1 MFTAVA
7 KAAEETEAAQAL
19 TAEAESRLEAK
30 EKELWCLQRQLERR
44 GREANIAAKA
54 ASERI
59 ATLTDEKASILAE
72 ASGAKAAIRRC
83 NKVKEEAVRKLRD
96 ELDETKKALL
106 HATSRRVGRPWAEDN
121 AVNASSRTQKTE
133 NSTAEEL
140 ETKKKLE
147 ERLEKERSR
156 REQAEASVASLQSAL
171 TTARKQSHAETE
183 KAVNELIEARD
194 AVARAE
200 AERTSIQ
207 AQLRGRVEVAAEY
220 ATRARADAGTKAR
233 LKTQYERAN
242 RELTR
247 EKEALGRIAKRLG
260 EMQGAQGEASSIRQ
274 LAEAEAESLKAKY
287 TELALKVSG
296 AQKATADATL
306 LASTATAEMELA
318 VRAKDAALEDAAR
331 LRSRVDT
338 YEQTVSELR
347 EEIRGFS
354 TADVA
359 AELKTAMAK
368 QSEAHESALCELRNK
383 AAAAEA
389 QARKATAALVK
400 TEAWARAAEK
410 ALATE
415 KANSPPRASVVRAST
430 QSVGMSAE
438 RSAVVGSNPA
448 SPASIVPL
456 RTRDPNVV
464 NGDGD
469 AGAGPSPRIKNK
481 KPKAASAEN
490 NDVDVTPASSVENI
504 PALLES
510 HAPSPARPSTISL
523 TPNSRN
529 PDTGSPHEIK
539 QRIADRLGDV
549 AAELEELSPSKASLE
564 TALGSMDMKPTLD
577 ALRLG
582 KRIPRGCTAL
592 AAILAIAVTDPG
604 AVDLTLTKESVVE
617 TLKCGE
623 TFGDESL
630 CSYEVNAVYTQWLA
644 IRAYLNHHAV
654 TVGDHAVGELA
665 RRTRVEP
672 MESRMR
678 AAGSQNSLGSDSDLS
693 FAVSTLKALID
704 GGLGEDDARSSGCVV
719 CELLHAWSVTAVRS
733 WQLCAAQERLDTELL
748 EAEFGRIPAETSGRD
763 GVGEKEE
770 QDGVERAFAKVVAVK
785 KVRTMKVKKA
795 AAKPPR
801 QPSRVRDFVF

>member
-1 MFTAVA
+1 
-7 KAAEETEAAQAL
+7 
-19 TAEAESRLEAK
+19 
-30 EKELWCLQRQLERR
+30 
-44 GREANIAAKA
+44 
-54 ASERI
+54 
-59 ATLTDEKASILAE
+59 
-72 ASGAKAAIRRC
+72 
-83 NKVKEEAVRKLRD
+83 
-96 ELDETKKALL
+96 
-106 HATSRRVGRPWAEDN
+106 
-121 AVNASSRTQKTE
+121 
-133 NSTAEEL
+133 
-140 ETKKKLE
+140 
-147 ERLEKERSR
+147 
-156 REQAEASVASLQSAL
+156 
-171 TTARKQSHAETE
+171 
-183 KAVNELIEARD
+183 
-194 AVARAE
+194 
-200 AERTSIQ
+200 
-207 AQLRGRVEVAAEY
+207 
-220 ATRARADAGTKAR
+220 
-233 LKTQYERAN
+233 
-242 RELTR
+242 
-247 EKEALGRIAKRLG
+247 
-260 EMQGAQGEASSIRQ
+260 MQGAQGEASSIRL
-274 LAEAEAESLKAKY
+274 LAEAEAESVKAKY
-287 TELALKVSG
+287 AELALKVSG

-306 LASTATAEMELA
+306 LASTATAELELA
-318 VRAKDAALEDAAR
+318 VRAKNAAVEESAR

-359 AELKTAMAK
+359 QELKTAMAK

-415 KANSPPRASVVRAST
+415 KANSPIRASVVRAST

-456 RTRDPNVV
+456 RTRDTNAV
-464 NGDGD
+464 NGDRD
-469 AGAGPSPRIKNK
+469 AGIGPSPKNK

-490 NDVDVTPASSVENI
+490 ITPASSVENI

-510 HAPSPARPSTISL
+510 HAPSPARPSTTSL
-523 TPNSRN
+523 TPNSVN
-529 PDTGSPHEIK
+529 PDTGCPHEVK

-564 TALGSMDMKPTLD
+564 TALGSLDMKPTLD

-592 AAILAIAVTDPG
+592 AAILAIAVTDPD

-630 CSYEVNAVYTQWLA
+630 CSYEVNAVYTQWQS

-654 TVGDHAVGELA
+654 TVGDHAVGALA

-672 MESRMR
+672 MEARMR
-678 AAGSQNSLGSDSDLS
+678 AAGSQNSLGSNRDLS

-719 CELLHAWSVTAVRS
+719 CEMLHAWSVTAVRS

-748 EAEFGRIPAETSGRD
+748 EAEFGRRIPAGTSGTEE
-763 GVGEKEE
+763 VGENEE
-770 QDGVERAFAKVVAVK
+770 KDEVEWAFAKVVAVK
-785 KVRTMKVKKA
+785 KVRTMQVKKA

>member
-1 MFTAVA
+1 M
-7 KAAEETEAAQAL
+7 
-19 TAEAESRLEAK
+19 
-30 EKELWCLQRQLERR
+30 
-44 GREANIAAKA
+44 
-54 ASERI
+54 
-59 ATLTDEKASILAE
+59 
-72 ASGAKAAIRRC
+72 
-83 NKVKEEAVRKLRD
+83 
-96 ELDETKKALL
+96 
-106 HATSRRVGRPWAEDN
+106 TSCFFL
-121 AVNASSRTQKTE
+121 
-133 NSTAEEL
+133 NS
-140 ETKKKLE
+140 
-147 ERLEKERSR
+147 
-156 REQAEASVASLQSAL
+156 
-171 TTARKQSHAETE
+171 
-183 KAVNELIEARD
+183 
-194 AVARAE
+194 
-200 AERTSIQ
+200 
-207 AQLRGRVEVAAEY
+207 
-220 ATRARADAGTKAR
+220 ARADAGTKAR
-233 LKTQYERAN
+233 LKAQCERAN

-247 EKEALGRIAKRLG
+247 EKDALSRIAKRLG
-260 EMQGAQGEASSIRQ
+260 EMQGASGEASSIRQ
-274 LAEAEAESLKAKY
+274 LAAAEAESVKAKY
-287 TELALKVSG
+287 SELALKVSG

-306 LASTATAEMELA
+306 LASTATAEVEIA
-318 VRAKDAALEDAAR
+318 VRAKDAAVEESAR

-347 EEIRGFS
+347 EEIRGFA

-359 AELKTAMAK
+359 QELKTAMAR

-415 KANSPPRASVVRAST
+415 KASNSPVRAST

-448 SPASIVPL
+448 SPASTVPL
-456 RTRDPNVV
+456 RTRDTNVV
-464 NGDGD
+464 NGDED
-469 AGAGPSPRIKNK
+469 AGAGPSPKKPKAK
-481 KPKAASAEN
+481 KPKAASVE
-490 NDVDVTPASSVENI
+490 VTPASSVENI

-510 HAPSPARPSTISL
+510 HAPSPARPLTTSL
-523 TPNSRN
+523 TPNSVN
-529 PDTGSPHEIK
+529 PDTGCPHEVK

-549 AAELEELSPSKASLE
+549 AYELEELSPSKASLE
-564 TALGSMDMKPTLD
+564 TALGSLDMKPTLD

-592 AAILAIAVTDPG
+592 AAILAIAVTDPD

-630 CSYEVNAVYTQWLA
+630 CSYEVNAVYTQWQS
-644 IRAYLNHHAV
+644 IRAYLNHRAV
-654 TVGDHAVGELA
+654 TVGDHAVGALA

-672 MESRMR
+672 MEARMR
-678 AAGSQNSLGSDSDLS
+678 AAGSQNSLGSASDLS

-748 EAEFGRIPAETSGRD
+748 EAEFGRRIPAETSGTEED
-763 GVGEKEE
+763 GEKEE
-770 QDGVERAFAKVVAVK
+770 QDEVERAFAKVVAVK
-785 KVRTMKVKKA
+785 KVRTMKVNKA

>member
-1 MFTAVA
+1 
-7 KAAEETEAAQAL
+7 
-19 TAEAESRLEAK
+19 
-30 EKELWCLQRQLERR
+30 
-44 GREANIAAKA
+44 
-54 ASERI
+54 
-59 ATLTDEKASILAE
+59 
-72 ASGAKAAIRRC
+72 
-83 NKVKEEAVRKLRD
+83 
-96 ELDETKKALL
+96 
-106 HATSRRVGRPWAEDN
+106 
-121 AVNASSRTQKTE
+121 
-133 NSTAEEL
+133 
-140 ETKKKLE
+140 
-147 ERLEKERSR
+147 
-156 REQAEASVASLQSAL
+156 
-171 TTARKQSHAETE
+171 
-183 KAVNELIEARD
+183 
-194 AVARAE
+194 
-200 AERTSIQ
+200 
-207 AQLRGRVEVAAEY
+207 
-220 ATRARADAGTKAR
+220 
-233 LKTQYERAN
+233 
-242 RELTR
+242 
-247 EKEALGRIAKRLG
+247 
-260 EMQGAQGEASSIRQ
+260 MQGASGEASSIRL
-274 LAEAEAESLKAKY
+274 LAEAEAESVKAKY
-287 TELALKVSG
+287 TELALKVSD
-296 AQKATADATL
+296 AQKATADATR
-306 LASTATAEMELA
+306 LASTATAELELA
-318 VRAKDAALEDAAR
+318 VRAKDAAVEESAR

-347 EEIRGFS
+347 EEIRGFA

-368 QSEAHESALCELRNK
+368 QSEAHESALCELRSK
-383 AAAAEA
+383 ATAAEA

-415 KANSPPRASVVRAST
+415 KASNSPVRAST
-430 QSVGMSAE
+430 QSAGMSSE

-456 RTRDPNVV
+456 RTRDTNVV
-464 NGDGD
+464 NGDED
-469 AGAGPSPRIKNK
+469 AGAEGLSPK
-481 KPKAASAEN
+481 KPKKAASAEN
-490 NDVDVTPASSVENI
+490 ITPASSVENI

-510 HAPSPARPSTISL
+510 HAPSPARPSTTSL
-523 TPNSRN
+523 TPNSVN
-529 PDTGSPHEIK
+529 PDTGCPHEVK

-564 TALGSMDMKPTLD
+564 TALGSLDMKPTLD

-592 AAILAIAVTDPG
+592 AAILAIAVTDPD

-630 CSYEVNAVYTQWLA
+630 CSYEVNAVYTQWQS

-654 TVGDHAVGELA
+654 TVGDHAVGALA

-672 MESRMR
+672 MEARMR
-678 AAGSQNSLGSDSDLS
+678 AAGSQNSLGSNRDLS

-748 EAEFGRIPAETSGRD
+748 EAEFGRRIPAGTSGTEE
-763 GVGEKEE
+763 VGEKEE
-770 QDGVERAFAKVVAVK
+770 QDEVERAFAKVVAVK

>member
-1 MFTAVA
+1 M
-7 KAAEETEAAQAL
+7 
-19 TAEAESRLEAK
+19 
-30 EKELWCLQRQLERR
+30 
-44 GREANIAAKA
+44 
-54 ASERI
+54 
-59 ATLTDEKASILAE
+59 
-72 ASGAKAAIRRC
+72 
-83 NKVKEEAVRKLRD
+83 
-96 ELDETKKALL
+96 
-106 HATSRRVGRPWAEDN
+106 
-121 AVNASSRTQKTE
+121 
-133 NSTAEEL
+133 
-140 ETKKKLE
+140 
-147 ERLEKERSR
+147 
-156 REQAEASVASLQSAL
+156 
-171 TTARKQSHAETE
+171 
-183 KAVNELIEARD
+183 
-194 AVARAE
+194 
-200 AERTSIQ
+200 
-207 AQLRGRVEVAAEY
+207 
-220 ATRARADAGTKAR
+220 
-233 LKTQYERAN
+233 
-242 RELTR
+242 
-247 EKEALGRIAKRLG
+247 G

-274 LAEAEAESLKAKY
+274 LAEAEAESVKAKY

-296 AQKATADATL
+296 AQKAAADATL
-306 LASTATAEMELA
+306 LASTATAELELA
-318 VRAKDAALEDAAR
+318 VRAKEAAVEESAR

-347 EEIRGFS
+347 EEIRGFA

-368 QSEAHESALCELRNK
+368 QSEAHESALCELRSK

-400 TEAWARAAEK
+400 TEAWAIAAEK

-415 KANSPPRASVVRAST
+415 KASNSPVRAST

-438 RSAVVGSNPA
+438 RSAVVSSNPA

-456 RTRDPNVV
+456 RTRDLNVV
-464 NGDGD
+464 NGDED
-469 AGAGPSPRIKNK
+469 AGAEGPSPE
-481 KPKAASAEN
+481 KPKKAASAEN
-490 NDVDVTPASSVENI
+490 ITPASSIENI

-510 HAPSPARPSTISL
+510 HAPSPARPSTTSL
-523 TPNSRN
+523 TPNSIN
-529 PDTGSPHEIK
+529 PDTGCPHEVK

-592 AAILAIAVTDPG
+592 AAILAIAVTDPD

-654 TVGDHAVGELA
+654 TVGDHAVGALA

-678 AAGSQNSLGSDSDLS
+678 AAGSQNSFGSDCDLS

-748 EAEFGRIPAETSGRD
+748 EAEFGRIPAGTSGREE
-763 GVGEKEE
+763 VGEKEE
-770 QDGVERAFAKVVAVK
+770 KDEVERAFAKVVAVK

>member
-1 MFTAVA
+1 M
-7 KAAEETEAAQAL
+7 
-19 TAEAESRLEAK
+19 
-30 EKELWCLQRQLERR
+30 
-44 GREANIAAKA
+44 
-54 ASERI
+54 
-59 ATLTDEKASILAE
+59 
-72 ASGAKAAIRRC
+72 
-83 NKVKEEAVRKLRD
+83 
-96 ELDETKKALL
+96 
-106 HATSRRVGRPWAEDN
+106 TSCFL
-121 AVNASSRTQKTE
+121 
-133 NSTAEEL
+133 NS
-140 ETKKKLE
+140 
-147 ERLEKERSR
+147 
-156 REQAEASVASLQSAL
+156 
-171 TTARKQSHAETE
+171 
-183 KAVNELIEARD
+183 
-194 AVARAE
+194 
-200 AERTSIQ
+200 
-207 AQLRGRVEVAAEY
+207 
-220 ATRARADAGTKAR
+220 ARADAGTKAR
-233 LKTQYERAN
+233 LKAQCERAN

-274 LAEAEAESLKAKY
+274 LAEAEAESIKAKY
-287 TELALKVSG
+287 AELALKVSG

-306 LASTATAEMELA
+306 LASTATAELELA
-318 VRAKDAALEDAAR
+318 VRAKDAAVEESAR

-347 EEIRGFS
+347 EEIRGFATS
-354 TADVA
+354 DVA

-368 QSEAHESALCELRNK
+368 QSEAHESALCELRSK
-383 AAAAEA
+383 ATAAEA

-400 TEAWARAAEK
+400 TEAWAIAAEK

-415 KANSPPRASVVRAST
+415 KANSPARASAVRAST

-456 RTRDPNVV
+456 RTRDTNVV
-464 NGDGD
+464 NGDED
-469 AGAGPSPRIKNK
+469 AGAGPSPK
-481 KPKAASAEN
+481 KPKAASVE
-490 NDVDVTPASSVENI
+490 VTPASSVENI

-510 HAPSPARPSTISL
+510 HAPSPARPSTTSL
-523 TPNSRN
+523 TPNSVN
-529 PDTGSPHEIK
+529 PDTGCPHEVK

-549 AAELEELSPSKASLE
+549 AYELEELSPSKASLE
-564 TALGSMDMKPTLD
+564 TALGSLDMKPTLD

-592 AAILAIAVTDPG
+592 AAILAIAVTDPD

-654 TVGDHAVGELA
+654 TVGDHAVGALA

-672 MESRMR
+672 MEARMR
-678 AAGSQNSLGSDSDLS
+678 AAGSQNSLGSDRDLS

-748 EAEFGRIPAETSGRD
+748 EAEFGRRIPAGTSGEEE
-763 GVGEKEE
+763 VGDKEE
-770 QDGVERAFAKVVAVK
+770 KDEVERAFAKVVAVK

>member
-1 MFTAVA
+1 
-7 KAAEETEAAQAL
+7 
-19 TAEAESRLEAK
+19 
-30 EKELWCLQRQLERR
+30 
-44 GREANIAAKA
+44 
-54 ASERI
+54 
-59 ATLTDEKASILAE
+59 
-72 ASGAKAAIRRC
+72 
-83 NKVKEEAVRKLRD
+83 
-96 ELDETKKALL
+96 
-106 HATSRRVGRPWAEDN
+106 
-121 AVNASSRTQKTE
+121 
-133 NSTAEEL
+133 
-140 ETKKKLE
+140 
-147 ERLEKERSR
+147 
-156 REQAEASVASLQSAL
+156 
-171 TTARKQSHAETE
+171 
-183 KAVNELIEARD
+183 
-194 AVARAE
+194 
-200 AERTSIQ
+200 
-207 AQLRGRVEVAAEY
+207 
-220 ATRARADAGTKAR
+220 
-233 LKTQYERAN
+233 
-242 RELTR
+242 
-247 EKEALGRIAKRLG
+247 
-260 EMQGAQGEASSIRQ
+260 MQGASGEASSIRQ

-296 AQKATADATL
+296 AHKATADATL
-306 LASTATAEMELA
+306 LASTATAELELA
-318 VRAKDAALEDAAR
+318 VRAKEAAVEESAR

-354 TADVA
+354 TSDVA
-359 AELKTAMAK
+359 QELKTAMAK
-368 QSEAHESALCELRNK
+368 QSEAHESALCELRSK

-400 TEAWARAAEK
+400 TEAWAIAAEK

-415 KANSPPRASVVRAST
+415 KASNSPVRAST
-430 QSVGMSAE
+430 QSAGMSSE

-456 RTRDPNVV
+456 RTRDTNVV
-464 NGDGD
+464 NGDED
-469 AGAGPSPRIKNK
+469 AGAEGLSPK
-481 KPKAASAEN
+481 KPKKAASAEN
-490 NDVDVTPASSVENI
+490 ITPASSVENI

-510 HAPSPARPSTISL
+510 HAPSPARPLNSSL
-523 TPNSRN
+523 TPNSVN
-529 PDTGSPHEIK
+529 PDTGCPHEVK

-564 TALGSMDMKPTLD
+564 TALGSLDMKPTLD

-592 AAILAIAVTDPG
+592 AAILAIAVTDPD
-604 AVDLTLTKESVVE
+604 AVDLTLTKDSVVE

-630 CSYEVNAVYTQWLA
+630 CSYEVNAVYTQWQS

-654 TVGDHAVGELA
+654 TVGDHAVGALA

-672 MESRMR
+672 MEARMR
-678 AAGSQNSLGSDSDLS
+678 AAGSQNSLGSDRDLS

-719 CELLHAWSVTAVRS
+719 CELLLSWSVTAVRS

-748 EAEFGRIPAETSGRD
+748 EAEFGGRIPAGTSGTEE
-763 GVGEKEE
+763 VGDKEE
-770 QDGVERAFAKVVAVK
+770 KDEVERAFAKVVAVK
-785 KVRTMKVKKA
+785 KVRTMKVKKV

>member
-1 MFTAVA
+1 M
-7 KAAEETEAAQAL
+7 
-19 TAEAESRLEAK
+19 
-30 EKELWCLQRQLERR
+30 
-44 GREANIAAKA
+44 
-54 ASERI
+54 
-59 ATLTDEKASILAE
+59 
-72 ASGAKAAIRRC
+72 
-83 NKVKEEAVRKLRD
+83 
-96 ELDETKKALL
+96 
-106 HATSRRVGRPWAEDN
+106 
-121 AVNASSRTQKTE
+121 
-133 NSTAEEL
+133 
-140 ETKKKLE
+140 
-147 ERLEKERSR
+147 
-156 REQAEASVASLQSAL
+156 
-171 TTARKQSHAETE
+171 
-183 KAVNELIEARD
+183 
-194 AVARAE
+194 
-200 AERTSIQ
+200 
-207 AQLRGRVEVAAEY
+207 
-220 ATRARADAGTKAR
+220 
-233 LKTQYERAN
+233 
-242 RELTR
+242 
-247 EKEALGRIAKRLG
+247 G

-274 LAEAEAESLKAKY
+274 LAEAEAESIKAKY
-287 TELALKVSG
+287 AELALKVSD
-296 AQKATADATL
+296 AQKATADATR
-306 LASTATAEMELA
+306 LASTATAELELA
-318 VRAKDAALEDAAR
+318 VRAKDAAVEESAR

-347 EEIRGFS
+347 EEIRGFT

-359 AELKTAMAK
+359 QELKTAMAK
-368 QSEAHESALCELRNK
+368 QSEAHESALCELRSK

-415 KANSPPRASVVRAST
+415 KANSPIRASVVRAST

-456 RTRDPNVV
+456 RTRDTNVV

-469 AGAGPSPRIKNK
+469 AGAGPSPKKPKAK
-481 KPKAASAEN
+481 KPKAASVE
-490 NDVDVTPASSVENI
+490 VITPASSVENI

-510 HAPSPARPSTISL
+510 HAPSPARPSTTSL
-523 TPNSRN
+523 TPNSVN
-529 PDTGSPHEIK
+529 PDTGCPHEVK

-564 TALGSMDMKPTLD
+564 TALGSLDMKPTLD

-592 AAILAIAVTDPG
+592 AAILAIAVTDPD

-654 TVGDHAVGELA
+654 TVGDHAVGALA

-672 MESRMR
+672 MEARMR
-678 AAGSQNSLGSDSDLS
+678 AAGSQNSLGSASDLS

-748 EAEFGRIPAETSGRD
+748 EAEFGRRIPAGTSGTEE
-763 GVGEKEE
+763 VGEKEE
-770 QDGVERAFAKVVAVK
+770 QDEVERAFAKVVAVK
-785 KVRTMKVKKA
+785 KVRTMKVKKV

>member
-1 MFTAVA
+1 
-7 KAAEETEAAQAL
+7 
-19 TAEAESRLEAK
+19 
-30 EKELWCLQRQLERR
+30 
-44 GREANIAAKA
+44 
-54 ASERI
+54 
-59 ATLTDEKASILAE
+59 
-72 ASGAKAAIRRC
+72 
-83 NKVKEEAVRKLRD
+83 
-96 ELDETKKALL
+96 
-106 HATSRRVGRPWAEDN
+106 
-121 AVNASSRTQKTE
+121 
-133 NSTAEEL
+133 
-140 ETKKKLE
+140 
-147 ERLEKERSR
+147 
-156 REQAEASVASLQSAL
+156 
-171 TTARKQSHAETE
+171 
-183 KAVNELIEARD
+183 
-194 AVARAE
+194 
-200 AERTSIQ
+200 
-207 AQLRGRVEVAAEY
+207 
-220 ATRARADAGTKAR
+220 
-233 LKTQYERAN
+233 
-242 RELTR
+242 
-247 EKEALGRIAKRLG
+247 
-260 EMQGAQGEASSIRQ
+260 MQGAQGEASSIRL
-274 LAEAEAESLKAKY
+274 LAEAEAESVKAKY
-287 TELALKVSG
+287 AELALKVSG

-306 LASTATAEMELA
+306 LASTATAELELA
-318 VRAKDAALEDAAR
+318 VRAKNAAVEESAR

-347 EEIRGFS
+347 EEIRGFA

-359 AELKTAMAK
+359 QELKTAMAK

-415 KANSPPRASVVRAST
+415 KANSPIRASVVRAST
-430 QSVGMSAE
+430 QSVGMSGE

-456 RTRDPNVV
+456 RTRDTNAV
-464 NGDGD
+464 NGDRD
-469 AGAGPSPRIKNK
+469 AGIGPSPKNK

-490 NDVDVTPASSVENI
+490 ITPASSVENI

-510 HAPSPARPSTISL
+510 HAPSPARPSTTSL
-523 TPNSRN
+523 TPNSVN
-529 PDTGSPHEIK
+529 PDTGCPHEVK

-564 TALGSMDMKPTLD
+564 TALGSLDMKPTLD

-592 AAILAIAVTDPG
+592 AAILAIAVTDPD

-630 CSYEVNAVYTQWLA
+630 CSYEVNAVYTQWRS

-654 TVGDHAVGELA
+654 TVGDHAVGALA

-672 MESRMR
+672 MEARMR
-678 AAGSQNSLGSDSDLS
+678 AAGSQNSLGSNRDLS

-719 CELLHAWSVTAVRS
+719 CEMLHAWSVTAVRS

-748 EAEFGRIPAETSGRD
+748 EAEFGRRIPAGTSGTEE
-763 GVGEKEE
+763 VGENEE
-770 QDGVERAFAKVVAVK
+770 KDEVERAFAKVVAVK
-785 KVRTMKVKKA
+785 KVRTMQVKKA

>member
-1 MFTAVA
+1 M
-7 KAAEETEAAQAL
+7 
-19 TAEAESRLEAK
+19 
-30 EKELWCLQRQLERR
+30 
-44 GREANIAAKA
+44 
-54 ASERI
+54 
-59 ATLTDEKASILAE
+59 
-72 ASGAKAAIRRC
+72 
-83 NKVKEEAVRKLRD
+83 
-96 ELDETKKALL
+96 
-106 HATSRRVGRPWAEDN
+106 TSCFL
-121 AVNASSRTQKTE
+121 
-133 NSTAEEL
+133 NS
-140 ETKKKLE
+140 
-147 ERLEKERSR
+147 
-156 REQAEASVASLQSAL
+156 
-171 TTARKQSHAETE
+171 
-183 KAVNELIEARD
+183 
-194 AVARAE
+194 
-200 AERTSIQ
+200 
-207 AQLRGRVEVAAEY
+207 
-220 ATRARADAGTKAR
+220 ARADAGTKAR
-233 LKTQYERAN
+233 LKAQCERAN

-260 EMQGAQGEASSIRQ
+260 EMQGASGEASSIRQ
-274 LAEAEAESLKAKY
+274 LAEAEAESIKAKY
-287 TELALKVSG
+287 AELALKVSD
-296 AQKATADATL
+296 AQKATADATR
-306 LASTATAEMELA
+306 LASTATAELELA
-318 VRAKDAALEDAAR
+318 VRAKDAAVEESAR

-347 EEIRGFS
+347 EEIRGFA

-359 AELKTAMAK
+359 QELKTAMAK

-383 AAAAEA
+383 ATAAEA

-415 KANSPPRASVVRAST
+415 KASNSPVRAST

-456 RTRDPNVV
+456 RTRDTNVV
-464 NGDGD
+464 NGDED
-469 AGAGPSPRIKNK
+469 AGAEGLSPK
-481 KPKAASAEN
+481 KPKKAASAEN
-490 NDVDVTPASSVENI
+490 ITPASSVENI

-510 HAPSPARPSTISL
+510 HAPSPARPLNSSL
-523 TPNSRN
+523 TPNSVN
-529 PDTGSPHEIK
+529 PDTGCPHEVK

-564 TALGSMDMKPTLD
+564 TALGSLDMKPTLD

-592 AAILAIAVTDPG
+592 AAILAIAVTDPD
-604 AVDLTLTKESVVE
+604 AVDLTLTKDSVVE

-644 IRAYLNHHAV
+644 IRAYLNPHAV
-654 TVGDHAVGELA
+654 TVGDHAVGALA

-672 MESRMR
+672 MEARMR
-678 AAGSQNSLGSDSDLS
+678 AAGSQNSLGSDCDLS

-748 EAEFGRIPAETSGRD
+748 EAEFGRRIPAGTSGTEE
-763 GVGEKEE
+763 VGEKEE
-770 QDGVERAFAKVVAVK
+770 QDEVERAFAKVVAVK

>member
-1 MFTAVA
+1 
-7 KAAEETEAAQAL
+7 
-19 TAEAESRLEAK
+19 
-30 EKELWCLQRQLERR
+30 
-44 GREANIAAKA
+44 
-54 ASERI
+54 
-59 ATLTDEKASILAE
+59 
-72 ASGAKAAIRRC
+72 
-83 NKVKEEAVRKLRD
+83 
-96 ELDETKKALL
+96 
-106 HATSRRVGRPWAEDN
+106 
-121 AVNASSRTQKTE
+121 
-133 NSTAEEL
+133 
-140 ETKKKLE
+140 
-147 ERLEKERSR
+147 
-156 REQAEASVASLQSAL
+156 
-171 TTARKQSHAETE
+171 
-183 KAVNELIEARD
+183 
-194 AVARAE
+194 
-200 AERTSIQ
+200 
-207 AQLRGRVEVAAEY
+207 
-220 ATRARADAGTKAR
+220 
-233 LKTQYERAN
+233 
-242 RELTR
+242 
-247 EKEALGRIAKRLG
+247 
-260 EMQGAQGEASSIRQ
+260 MQGASGEASSIRQ

-296 AQKATADATL
+296 AHKATAVAAR
-306 LASTATAEMELA
+306 LASTATAERERA
-318 VRAKDAALEDAAR
+318 VRAKDAALEESAR

-347 EEIRGFS
+347 EEIRGFA

-415 KANSPPRASVVRAST
+415 KASNSPVRAST
-430 QSVGMSAE
+430 QSAGMSSE

-456 RTRDPNVV
+456 RTRDTNVV
-464 NGDGD
+464 NGDED
-469 AGAGPSPRIKNK
+469 AGAEGLSPK
-481 KPKAASAEN
+481 KPKKAASAEN
-490 NDVDVTPASSVENI
+490 ITPASSVENI

-510 HAPSPARPSTISL
+510 HAPSPARPLNSSL
-523 TPNSRN
+523 TPNSVN
-529 PDTGSPHEIK
+529 PDTGCPHEVK

-564 TALGSMDMKPTLD
+564 TALGSLDMKPTLD

-592 AAILAIAVTDPG
+592 AAILAIAVTDPD
-604 AVDLTLTKESVVE
+604 AVDLTLTKDSVVE

-630 CSYEVNAVYTQWLA
+630 CSYEVNAVYTQWQS

-654 TVGDHAVGELA
+654 TVGDHAVGALA

-672 MESRMR
+672 MEARMR
-678 AAGSQNSLGSDSDLS
+678 AAGSQNSLGSDRDLS

-704 GGLGEDDARSSGCVV
+704 GGLGEDAARSSGCVV

-748 EAEFGRIPAETSGRD
+748 EAEFGRRIPAGTSGTEE
-763 GVGEKEE
+763 VGDKEE
-770 QDGVERAFAKVVAVK
+770 KDEVERAFAKVVAVK
-785 KVRTMKVKKA
+785 KVRTMKVKKV

>member
-1 MFTAVA
+1 
-7 KAAEETEAAQAL
+7 
-19 TAEAESRLEAK
+19 
-30 EKELWCLQRQLERR
+30 
-44 GREANIAAKA
+44 
-54 ASERI
+54 
-59 ATLTDEKASILAE
+59 
-72 ASGAKAAIRRC
+72 
-83 NKVKEEAVRKLRD
+83 
-96 ELDETKKALL
+96 
-106 HATSRRVGRPWAEDN
+106 
-121 AVNASSRTQKTE
+121 
-133 NSTAEEL
+133 
-140 ETKKKLE
+140 
-147 ERLEKERSR
+147 
-156 REQAEASVASLQSAL
+156 
-171 TTARKQSHAETE
+171 
-183 KAVNELIEARD
+183 
-194 AVARAE
+194 
-200 AERTSIQ
+200 
-207 AQLRGRVEVAAEY
+207 
-220 ATRARADAGTKAR
+220 
-233 LKTQYERAN
+233 
-242 RELTR
+242 
-247 EKEALGRIAKRLG
+247 
-260 EMQGAQGEASSIRQ
+260 MQGAQGEASSIRL
-274 LAEAEAESLKAKY
+274 LAEAEAESVKAKY
-287 TELALKVSG
+287 AELALKVSG

-306 LASTATAEMELA
+306 LASTATAELELA
-318 VRAKDAALEDAAR
+318 VRAKDAAVEESAR
-331 LRSRVDT
+331 LRARVEA

-347 EEIRGFS
+347 EEIRGFA

-359 AELKTAMAK
+359 QELKTAMAK

-415 KANSPPRASVVRAST
+415 KANSPIRASVVRAST
-430 QSVGMSAE
+430 QSVGMSGE

-456 RTRDPNVV
+456 RTRDTNAV
-464 NGDGD
+464 NGDRD
-469 AGAGPSPRIKNK
+469 AGIGPSPKNK

-490 NDVDVTPASSVENI
+490 ITPASSVENI

-510 HAPSPARPSTISL
+510 HAPSPARPLNSSL
-523 TPNSRN
+523 TPNSVN
-529 PDTGSPHEIK
+529 PDTGCPHEVK

-564 TALGSMDMKPTLD
+564 TALGSLDMKPTLD

-592 AAILAIAVTDPG
+592 AAILAIAVTDPD
-604 AVDLTLTKESVVE
+604 AVDLTLTKDSVVE

-654 TVGDHAVGELA
+654 TVGDHAVGALA

-672 MESRMR
+672 MEARMR
-678 AAGSQNSLGSDSDLS
+678 AAGSQNSLGSNRDLS

-719 CELLHAWSVTAVRS
+719 CEMLHAWSVTAVRS

-748 EAEFGRIPAETSGRD
+748 EAEFGRRIPAGTSGTEE
-763 GVGEKEE
+763 VGDKEEKEE
-770 QDGVERAFAKVVAVK
+770 VERAFAKVVAVK

>member
-1 MFTAVA
+1 M
-7 KAAEETEAAQAL
+7 
-19 TAEAESRLEAK
+19 
-30 EKELWCLQRQLERR
+30 
-44 GREANIAAKA
+44 
-54 ASERI
+54 
-59 ATLTDEKASILAE
+59 
-72 ASGAKAAIRRC
+72 
-83 NKVKEEAVRKLRD
+83 
-96 ELDETKKALL
+96 
-106 HATSRRVGRPWAEDN
+106 TSCFL
-121 AVNASSRTQKTE
+121 
-133 NSTAEEL
+133 NS
-140 ETKKKLE
+140 
-147 ERLEKERSR
+147 
-156 REQAEASVASLQSAL
+156 
-171 TTARKQSHAETE
+171 
-183 KAVNELIEARD
+183 
-194 AVARAE
+194 
-200 AERTSIQ
+200 
-207 AQLRGRVEVAAEY
+207 
-220 ATRARADAGTKAR
+220 ARADAGTKAR
-233 LKTQYERAN
+233 LKAQCERAN

-260 EMQGAQGEASSIRQ
+260 EMQGASGEASSIRL
-274 LAEAEAESLKAKY
+274 LAEAEAESVKAKY
-287 TELALKVSG
+287 TELALKVSD

-306 LASTATAEMELA
+306 LASTATTELELA
-318 VRAKDAALEDAAR
+318 VRAKNAAVEESAR

-359 AELKTAMAK
+359 QELKTAMAK

-383 AAAAEA
+383 ATAAEA

-415 KANSPPRASVVRAST
+415 KANSPIRASVVRAST
-430 QSVGMSAE
+430 QSVGMSGE

-456 RTRDPNVV
+456 RTRDTNAV
-464 NGDGD
+464 NGDRD
-469 AGAGPSPRIKNK
+469 AGIGPSPKNK

-490 NDVDVTPASSVENI
+490 ITPASSVENI

-510 HAPSPARPSTISL
+510 HAPSPARPSTTSL
-523 TPNSRN
+523 TPNSVN
-529 PDTGSPHEIK
+529 PDTGCPHEVK

-564 TALGSMDMKPTLD
+564 TALGSLDMKPTLD

-592 AAILAIAVTDPG
+592 AAILAIAVTDPD

-630 CSYEVNAVYTQWLA
+630 CSYEVNAVYTQWQS

-654 TVGDHAVGELA
+654 TVGDHAVGALA

-672 MESRMR
+672 MEARMR
-678 AAGSQNSLGSDSDLS
+678 AAGSQNSLGSDRDLS

-748 EAEFGRIPAETSGRD
+748 EAEFGRRIPAGTSGTEE
-763 GVGEKEE
+763 VGEKEE
-770 QDGVERAFAKVVAVK
+770 QDEVERAFAKVVAVK

>member
-1 MFTAVA
+1 
-7 KAAEETEAAQAL
+7 
-19 TAEAESRLEAK
+19 
-30 EKELWCLQRQLERR
+30 
-44 GREANIAAKA
+44 
-54 ASERI
+54 
-59 ATLTDEKASILAE
+59 
-72 ASGAKAAIRRC
+72 
-83 NKVKEEAVRKLRD
+83 
-96 ELDETKKALL
+96 
-106 HATSRRVGRPWAEDN
+106 
-121 AVNASSRTQKTE
+121 
-133 NSTAEEL
+133 
-140 ETKKKLE
+140 
-147 ERLEKERSR
+147 
-156 REQAEASVASLQSAL
+156 
-171 TTARKQSHAETE
+171 
-183 KAVNELIEARD
+183 
-194 AVARAE
+194 
-200 AERTSIQ
+200 
-207 AQLRGRVEVAAEY
+207 
-220 ATRARADAGTKAR
+220 
-233 LKTQYERAN
+233 
-242 RELTR
+242 
-247 EKEALGRIAKRLG
+247 
-260 EMQGAQGEASSIRQ
+260 MQGAQGEASSIRL
-274 LAEAEAESLKAKY
+274 LAEAEAESVKAKY
-287 TELALKVSG
+287 AELALKVSD

-306 LASTATAEMELA
+306 LASTATAELELA
-318 VRAKDAALEDAAR
+318 ARAKDAAVEESAR

-347 EEIRGFS
+347 EEIRGFA

-359 AELKTAMAK
+359 QELKTAMAK

-383 AAAAEA
+383 ATAAEA

-415 KANSPPRASVVRAST
+415 KANSPIRASVVRAST
-430 QSVGMSAE
+430 QSVGMSGE

-456 RTRDPNVV
+456 RTRDTNAV
-464 NGDGD
+464 NGDRD
-469 AGAGPSPRIKNK
+469 AGIGPSPKNK

-490 NDVDVTPASSVENI
+490 ITPASSVENI

-510 HAPSPARPSTISL
+510 HAPSPARPSTTSL
-523 TPNSRN
+523 TPNSVN
-529 PDTGSPHEIK
+529 PDTGCPHEVK

-564 TALGSMDMKPTLD
+564 TALGSLDMKPTLD

-592 AAILAIAVTDPG
+592 AAILAIAVTDPD
-604 AVDLTLTKESVVE
+604 AVDLTLTKDSVVE

-654 TVGDHAVGELA
+654 TVGDHAVGALA

-672 MESRMR
+672 MEARMR
-678 AAGSQNSLGSDSDLS
+678 AAGSQNSLGSASDLS

-748 EAEFGRIPAETSGRD
+748 EAEFGRRIPAGTSGTEED
-763 GVGEKEE
+763 GEKEE
-770 QDGVERAFAKVVAVK
+770 KDEVERAFAKVVAVK

>member
-1 MFTAVA
+1 
-7 KAAEETEAAQAL
+7 
-19 TAEAESRLEAK
+19 
-30 EKELWCLQRQLERR
+30 
-44 GREANIAAKA
+44 
-54 ASERI
+54 
-59 ATLTDEKASILAE
+59 
-72 ASGAKAAIRRC
+72 
-83 NKVKEEAVRKLRD
+83 
-96 ELDETKKALL
+96 
-106 HATSRRVGRPWAEDN
+106 
-121 AVNASSRTQKTE
+121 
-133 NSTAEEL
+133 
-140 ETKKKLE
+140 
-147 ERLEKERSR
+147 
-156 REQAEASVASLQSAL
+156 
-171 TTARKQSHAETE
+171 
-183 KAVNELIEARD
+183 
-194 AVARAE
+194 
-200 AERTSIQ
+200 
-207 AQLRGRVEVAAEY
+207 
-220 ATRARADAGTKAR
+220 
-233 LKTQYERAN
+233 
-242 RELTR
+242 
-247 EKEALGRIAKRLG
+247 
-260 EMQGAQGEASSIRQ
+260 MQGAQGEASSIRQ
-274 LAEAEAESLKAKY
+274 LAEDEAESVKAKC

-306 LASTATAEMELA
+306 LASTATAELELA
-318 VRAKDAALEDAAR
+318 VRAKDAAVEESAR
-331 LRSRVDT
+331 LRSRVET
-338 YEQTVSELR
+338 YEQTVSDLR
-347 EEIRGFS
+347 KEIRGFS
-354 TADVA
+354 TSDVA

-415 KANSPPRASVVRAST
+415 KASNSPVRAST

-456 RTRDPNVV
+456 RTRDTNVV

-469 AGAGPSPRIKNK
+469 AGAGRSPK
-481 KPKAASAEN
+481 KPKAKAAEN
-490 NDVDVTPASSVENI
+490 NNNVEVTPASSVENI

-510 HAPSPARPSTISL
+510 HAPSPARPSTTSL
-523 TPNSRN
+523 TPNSVN
-529 PDTGSPHEIK
+529 PDTGCPHEVK

-549 AAELEELSPSKASLE
+549 AFELEELSPSKASLE

-592 AAILAIAVTDPG
+592 AAILAIAVTDPD

-654 TVGDHAVGELA
+654 TVGDHAVGALA

-678 AAGSQNSLGSDSDLS
+678 AAGSQNSLGSDCDLS

-748 EAEFGRIPAETSGRD
+748 EAEFGRRIPAGTSGTEE
-763 GVGEKEE
+763 VGEKEE
-770 QDGVERAFAKVVAVK
+770 QDEVERAFAKVVAVK

>member
-1 MFTAVA
+1 M
-7 KAAEETEAAQAL
+7 
-19 TAEAESRLEAK
+19 
-30 EKELWCLQRQLERR
+30 
-44 GREANIAAKA
+44 
-54 ASERI
+54 
-59 ATLTDEKASILAE
+59 
-72 ASGAKAAIRRC
+72 
-83 NKVKEEAVRKLRD
+83 
-96 ELDETKKALL
+96 
-106 HATSRRVGRPWAEDN
+106 TSCFFL
-121 AVNASSRTQKTE
+121 
-133 NSTAEEL
+133 NS
-140 ETKKKLE
+140 
-147 ERLEKERSR
+147 
-156 REQAEASVASLQSAL
+156 
-171 TTARKQSHAETE
+171 
-183 KAVNELIEARD
+183 
-194 AVARAE
+194 
-200 AERTSIQ
+200 
-207 AQLRGRVEVAAEY
+207 
-220 ATRARADAGTKAR
+220 ARADAGTKAR
-233 LKTQYERAN
+233 LKAQCERAN

-247 EKEALGRIAKRLG
+247 EKEALSRIAKRLG
-260 EMQGAQGEASSIRQ
+260 EMQGASGEASSIRQ
-274 LAEAEAESLKAKY
+274 LAAAEAESVKAKY
-287 TELALKVSG
+287 SELALKVSG

-306 LASTATAEMELA
+306 LASTATAELEIA
-318 VRAKDAALEDAAR
+318 VRAKDAAVEESAR

-347 EEIRGFS
+347 EEIRGFA

-359 AELKTAMAK
+359 QELKTAMAR

-415 KANSPPRASVVRAST
+415 KASNSPVRAST

-448 SPASIVPL
+448 SPASTVPL
-456 RTRDPNVV
+456 RTRDTNVV
-464 NGDGD
+464 NGDED
-469 AGAGPSPRIKNK
+469 AGAGPSPKKPKAK
-481 KPKAASAEN
+481 KPKAASVE
-490 NDVDVTPASSVENI
+490 VTPASSVENI

-510 HAPSPARPSTISL
+510 HAPSPARPLTTSL
-523 TPNSRN
+523 TPNSVN
-529 PDTGSPHEIK
+529 PDTGCPHEVK

-549 AAELEELSPSKASLE
+549 AYELEELSPSKASLE
-564 TALGSMDMKPTLD
+564 TALGSLDMKPTLD

-582 KRIPRGCTAL
+582 KRVPRGCTAL
-592 AAILAIAVTDPG
+592 AAILAIAVTDPD

-630 CSYEVNAVYTQWLA
+630 CSYEVNAVYTQWQS
-644 IRAYLNHHAV
+644 IRAYLNHRAV
-654 TVGDHAVGELA
+654 TVGDHAVGALA

-672 MESRMR
+672 MEARMR
-678 AAGSQNSLGSDSDLS
+678 AAGSQNSLGSASDLS

-748 EAEFGRIPAETSGRD
+748 EAEFGRRIPAETSGTEED
-763 GVGEKEE
+763 GEKEE
-770 QDGVERAFAKVVAVK
+770 QDEVERAFAKVVAVK

>member
-1 MFTAVA
+1 M
-7 KAAEETEAAQAL
+7 
-19 TAEAESRLEAK
+19 
-30 EKELWCLQRQLERR
+30 
-44 GREANIAAKA
+44 
-54 ASERI
+54 
-59 ATLTDEKASILAE
+59 
-72 ASGAKAAIRRC
+72 
-83 NKVKEEAVRKLRD
+83 
-96 ELDETKKALL
+96 
-106 HATSRRVGRPWAEDN
+106 TSCFL
-121 AVNASSRTQKTE
+121 
-133 NSTAEEL
+133 NS
-140 ETKKKLE
+140 
-147 ERLEKERSR
+147 
-156 REQAEASVASLQSAL
+156 
-171 TTARKQSHAETE
+171 
-183 KAVNELIEARD
+183 
-194 AVARAE
+194 
-200 AERTSIQ
+200 
-207 AQLRGRVEVAAEY
+207 
-220 ATRARADAGTKAR
+220 ARADAGTKAR
-233 LKTQYERAN
+233 LKAQCERAN

-247 EKEALGRIAKRLG
+247 EKDALSRIAKRLG

-274 LAEAEAESLKAKY
+274 LAEAEAESSKAKY

-306 LASTATAEMELA
+306 LASTATAELELA
-318 VRAKDAALEDAAR
+318 VRAKDAAVEESAR

-359 AELKTAMAK
+359 QELKTAMAK
-368 QSEAHESALCELRNK
+368 QSEAHESALCELRSK

-415 KANSPPRASVVRAST
+415 KANSPPRAMRAST

-438 RSAVVGSNPA
+438 RSAVVSSNPA

-456 RTRDPNVV
+456 RTRDTNVV
-464 NGDGD
+464 NGDED
-469 AGAGPSPRIKNK
+469 AGAGPSPK
-481 KPKAASAEN
+481 KPKAKAASAEN
-490 NDVDVTPASSVENI
+490 ITPASSVENI

-510 HAPSPARPSTISL
+510 HAPSPARPLISTSL
-523 TPNSRN
+523 TPNSVN
-529 PDTGSPHEIK
+529 PDTGCPHEVK

-549 AAELEELSPSKASLE
+549 AYELEELSPSKASLE
-564 TALGSMDMKPTLD
+564 TALGSLDMKPTLD

-592 AAILAIAVTDPG
+592 AAILAIAVTDPD
-604 AVDLTLTKESVVE
+604 AVDLTLTEESVVE

-654 TVGDHAVGELA
+654 TVGDHAVGALA

-678 AAGSQNSLGSDSDLS
+678 AAGSQNSLGSDCDLS

-719 CELLHAWSVTAVRS
+719 CELLHTWSVTAVRS

-748 EAEFGRIPAETSGRD
+748 EAEFGRRIPAETSGTEE
-763 GVGEKEE
+763 VGDKEE
-770 QDGVERAFAKVVAVK
+770 KDEVERAFAKVVAVK

>member
-1 MFTAVA
+1 M
-7 KAAEETEAAQAL
+7 
-19 TAEAESRLEAK
+19 
-30 EKELWCLQRQLERR
+30 
-44 GREANIAAKA
+44 
-54 ASERI
+54 
-59 ATLTDEKASILAE
+59 
-72 ASGAKAAIRRC
+72 
-83 NKVKEEAVRKLRD
+83 
-96 ELDETKKALL
+96 
-106 HATSRRVGRPWAEDN
+106 
-121 AVNASSRTQKTE
+121 
-133 NSTAEEL
+133 
-140 ETKKKLE
+140 
-147 ERLEKERSR
+147 
-156 REQAEASVASLQSAL
+156 
-171 TTARKQSHAETE
+171 
-183 KAVNELIEARD
+183 
-194 AVARAE
+194 
-200 AERTSIQ
+200 
-207 AQLRGRVEVAAEY
+207 
-220 ATRARADAGTKAR
+220 
-233 LKTQYERAN
+233 
-242 RELTR
+242 
-247 EKEALGRIAKRLG
+247 G
-260 EMQGAQGEASSIRQ
+260 EMQGASGEASSIRQ

-306 LASTATAEMELA
+306 LASTATAELELA
-318 VRAKDAALEDAAR
+318 VRAKDAAVEESAR

-347 EEIRGFS
+347 EEIRGFATS
-354 TADVA
+354 DVA

-400 TEAWARAAEK
+400 TEAWAIAAEK

-415 KANSPPRASVVRAST
+415 KANSPARASAVRAST

-456 RTRDPNVV
+456 RTRDTNVV
-464 NGDGD
+464 NGDED
-469 AGAGPSPRIKNK
+469 AGAGPSPKKPSPK

-490 NDVDVTPASSVENI
+490 ITPASSVENI

-510 HAPSPARPSTISL
+510 HAPSPARPSTTSL
-523 TPNSRN
+523 TPNSVN
-529 PDTGSPHEIK
+529 PDTGSPHEVK

-549 AAELEELSPSKASLE
+549 AFELEELSPSKASLE
-564 TALGSMDMKPTLD
+564 TALGSLDMKPTLD

-592 AAILAIAVTDPG
+592 AAILAIAVTDPD

-630 CSYEVNAVYTQWLA
+630 CSYEVNAVYAQWLA

-654 TVGDHAVGELA
+654 TVGDHAVGALA

-672 MESRMR
+672 MEARMR
-678 AAGSQNSLGSDSDLS
+678 AAGSQNSFGSDCDLS

-748 EAEFGRIPAETSGRD
+748 EAEFGRRIPAGTSGTEE
-763 GVGEKEE
+763 VGEKEE
-770 QDGVERAFAKVVAVK
+770 QDEVERAFAKVVAVK
-785 KVRTMKVKKA
+785 KVRTMKVKKV

>member
-1 MFTAVA
+1 M
-7 KAAEETEAAQAL
+7 
-19 TAEAESRLEAK
+19 
-30 EKELWCLQRQLERR
+30 
-44 GREANIAAKA
+44 
-54 ASERI
+54 
-59 ATLTDEKASILAE
+59 
-72 ASGAKAAIRRC
+72 
-83 NKVKEEAVRKLRD
+83 
-96 ELDETKKALL
+96 
-106 HATSRRVGRPWAEDN
+106 
-121 AVNASSRTQKTE
+121 
-133 NSTAEEL
+133 
-140 ETKKKLE
+140 
-147 ERLEKERSR
+147 
-156 REQAEASVASLQSAL
+156 
-171 TTARKQSHAETE
+171 
-183 KAVNELIEARD
+183 
-194 AVARAE
+194 
-200 AERTSIQ
+200 
-207 AQLRGRVEVAAEY
+207 
-220 ATRARADAGTKAR
+220 
-233 LKTQYERAN
+233 
-242 RELTR
+242 
-247 EKEALGRIAKRLG
+247 G
-260 EMQGAQGEASSIRQ
+260 EMQGAQGEASAIRR
-274 LAEAEAESLKAKY
+274 LAEAEAESSKAKY
-287 TELALKVSG
+287 AELALQVSG

-306 LASTATAEMELA
+306 LASTATAELELA
-318 VRAKDAALEDAAR
+318 VRAKDAAVEESAR
-331 LRSRVDT
+331 LRARVEA

-347 EEIRGFS
+347 EEIRGFA

-359 AELKTAMAK
+359 QELKTAMAK
-368 QSEAHESALCELRNK
+368 QSEAHESALCELRSK

-415 KANSPPRASVVRAST
+415 KANSPIRASVVRAST

-456 RTRDPNVV
+456 RTRDTNAV
-464 NGDGD
+464 NGDRD
-469 AGAGPSPRIKNK
+469 AGIGPSPKNK

-490 NDVDVTPASSVENI
+490 ITPASSVENI

-510 HAPSPARPSTISL
+510 HAPSPARPSTTSL
-523 TPNSRN
+523 TPNSVN
-529 PDTGSPHEIK
+529 PDTGCPHEVK

-564 TALGSMDMKPTLD
+564 TALGSLDMKPTLD

-592 AAILAIAVTDPG
+592 AAILAIAVTDPD

-630 CSYEVNAVYTQWLA
+630 CSYEVNAVYTQWQS

-654 TVGDHAVGELA
+654 TVGDHAVGALA

-672 MESRMR
+672 MEARMR
-678 AAGSQNSLGSDSDLS
+678 AAGSQNSLGSNRDLS

-719 CELLHAWSVTAVRS
+719 CEMLHAWSVTAVRS

-748 EAEFGRIPAETSGRD
+748 EAEFGRRIPAGTSGTEE
-763 GVGEKEE
+763 VGENEE
-770 QDGVERAFAKVVAVK
+770 KDEVERAFAKVVAVK

>member
-1 MFTAVA
+1 M
-7 KAAEETEAAQAL
+7 
-19 TAEAESRLEAK
+19 
-30 EKELWCLQRQLERR
+30 
-44 GREANIAAKA
+44 
-54 ASERI
+54 
-59 ATLTDEKASILAE
+59 
-72 ASGAKAAIRRC
+72 
-83 NKVKEEAVRKLRD
+83 
-96 ELDETKKALL
+96 
-106 HATSRRVGRPWAEDN
+106 TSCFL
-121 AVNASSRTQKTE
+121 
-133 NSTAEEL
+133 NS
-140 ETKKKLE
+140 
-147 ERLEKERSR
+147 
-156 REQAEASVASLQSAL
+156 
-171 TTARKQSHAETE
+171 
-183 KAVNELIEARD
+183 
-194 AVARAE
+194 
-200 AERTSIQ
+200 
-207 AQLRGRVEVAAEY
+207 
-220 ATRARADAGTKAR
+220 ARADAGTKAR
-233 LKTQYERAN
+233 LKAQCERAN

-274 LAEAEAESLKAKY
+274 LAEAEAESIKAKY
-287 TELALKVSG
+287 AELALKVSG

-306 LASTATAEMELA
+306 LASTATAELELA
-318 VRAKDAALEDAAR
+318 VRAKDAAVEESAR
-331 LRSRVDT
+331 LRSRVET
-338 YEQTVSELR
+338 YEQTVSDLR
-347 EEIRGFS
+347 KEIRGFS
-354 TADVA
+354 TSDVA

-415 KANSPPRASVVRAST
+415 KASNSPVRAST

-456 RTRDPNVV
+456 RTRDTNVV
-464 NGDGD
+464 NGDED
-469 AGAGPSPRIKNK
+469 AGAGPSPK
-481 KPKAASAEN
+481 KPKAASVE
-490 NDVDVTPASSVENI
+490 VTPASSVENI

-510 HAPSPARPSTISL
+510 HAPSPARPSTTSL
-523 TPNSRN
+523 TPNSVN
-529 PDTGSPHEIK
+529 PDTGCPHEVK

-549 AAELEELSPSKASLE
+549 AFELEELSPSKASLE

-592 AAILAIAVTDPG
+592 AAILAIAVTDPD

-654 TVGDHAVGELA
+654 TVGDHAVGALA

-678 AAGSQNSLGSDSDLS
+678 AAGSQNSLGSDCDLS

-719 CELLHAWSVTAVRS
+719 CELMHAWSVTAVRS

-748 EAEFGRIPAETSGRD
+748 EAEFGRIPAGTSGTEE
-763 GVGEKEE
+763 VGENEE
-770 QDGVERAFAKVVAVK
+770 QDEVERAFAKVVAVK

>member
-1 MFTAVA
+1 
-7 KAAEETEAAQAL
+7 
-19 TAEAESRLEAK
+19 
-30 EKELWCLQRQLERR
+30 
-44 GREANIAAKA
+44 
-54 ASERI
+54 
-59 ATLTDEKASILAE
+59 
-72 ASGAKAAIRRC
+72 
-83 NKVKEEAVRKLRD
+83 
-96 ELDETKKALL
+96 
-106 HATSRRVGRPWAEDN
+106 
-121 AVNASSRTQKTE
+121 
-133 NSTAEEL
+133 
-140 ETKKKLE
+140 
-147 ERLEKERSR
+147 
-156 REQAEASVASLQSAL
+156 
-171 TTARKQSHAETE
+171 
-183 KAVNELIEARD
+183 
-194 AVARAE
+194 
-200 AERTSIQ
+200 
-207 AQLRGRVEVAAEY
+207 
-220 ATRARADAGTKAR
+220 
-233 LKTQYERAN
+233 
-242 RELTR
+242 
-247 EKEALGRIAKRLG
+247 
-260 EMQGAQGEASSIRQ
+260 MQGAQGEASSIRQ
-274 LAEAEAESLKAKY
+274 LAEAEAESIKAKY
-287 TELALKVSG
+287 AELALKVSD
-296 AQKATADATL
+296 AQKATADATR
-306 LASTATAEMELA
+306 LASTATAELELA
-318 VRAKDAALEDAAR
+318 VRAKDAAVEESAR

-347 EEIRGFS
+347 EEIRGFT

-359 AELKTAMAK
+359 QELKTAMAK
-368 QSEAHESALCELRNK
+368 QSEAHESALCELRSK

-415 KANSPPRASVVRAST
+415 KANSPIRASVVRAST

-456 RTRDPNVV
+456 RTRDTNVV

-469 AGAGPSPRIKNK
+469 AGAGPSPKKPKAK
-481 KPKAASAEN
+481 KPKAASVE
-490 NDVDVTPASSVENI
+490 VITPASSVENI

-510 HAPSPARPSTISL
+510 HAPSPARPSTTSL
-523 TPNSRN
+523 TPNSVN
-529 PDTGSPHEIK
+529 PDTGCPNEVK

-564 TALGSMDMKPTLD
+564 TALGSLDMKPTLD

-592 AAILAIAVTDPG
+592 AAILAIAVTDPD

-654 TVGDHAVGELA
+654 TVGDHAVGALA

-672 MESRMR
+672 MEARMR
-678 AAGSQNSLGSDSDLS
+678 AAGSQNSLGSASDLS

-748 EAEFGRIPAETSGRD
+748 EAEFGRRIPAGTSGTEE
-763 GVGEKEE
+763 VGEKEE
-770 QDGVERAFAKVVAVK
+770 QDEVERAFAKVVAVK
-785 KVRTMKVKKA
+785 KVRTMKVKKV

>member
-1 MFTAVA
+1 
-7 KAAEETEAAQAL
+7 
-19 TAEAESRLEAK
+19 
-30 EKELWCLQRQLERR
+30 
-44 GREANIAAKA
+44 
-54 ASERI
+54 
-59 ATLTDEKASILAE
+59 
-72 ASGAKAAIRRC
+72 
-83 NKVKEEAVRKLRD
+83 
-96 ELDETKKALL
+96 
-106 HATSRRVGRPWAEDN
+106 
-121 AVNASSRTQKTE
+121 
-133 NSTAEEL
+133 
-140 ETKKKLE
+140 
-147 ERLEKERSR
+147 
-156 REQAEASVASLQSAL
+156 
-171 TTARKQSHAETE
+171 
-183 KAVNELIEARD
+183 
-194 AVARAE
+194 
-200 AERTSIQ
+200 
-207 AQLRGRVEVAAEY
+207 
-220 ATRARADAGTKAR
+220 
-233 LKTQYERAN
+233 
-242 RELTR
+242 
-247 EKEALGRIAKRLG
+247 
-260 EMQGAQGEASSIRQ
+260 MQGAQGEASAIRR
-274 LAEAEAESLKAKY
+274 LAEAEAESSKAKY
-287 TELALKVSG
+287 AELALQVSG

-306 LASTATAEMELA
+306 LASTATAELELA
-318 VRAKDAALEDAAR
+318 VRAKDAAVEESAR

-359 AELKTAMAK
+359 QELKTAMAK

-415 KANSPPRASVVRAST
+415 KANSPIRASVVRAST
-430 QSVGMSAE
+430 QSVGMSGE

-456 RTRDPNVV
+456 RTRDTNAV
-464 NGDGD
+464 NGDRD
-469 AGAGPSPRIKNK
+469 AGIGPSPKNK

-490 NDVDVTPASSVENI
+490 ITPASSVENI

-510 HAPSPARPSTISL
+510 HAPSPARPSTTSL
-523 TPNSRN
+523 TPNSVN
-529 PDTGSPHEIK
+529 PDTGCPHEVK

-564 TALGSMDMKPTLD
+564 TALGSLDMKPTLD

-592 AAILAIAVTDPG
+592 AAILAIAVTDPD
-604 AVDLTLTKESVVE
+604 AVDLTLTKDSVVE

-630 CSYEVNAVYTQWLA
+630 CSYEVNAVYTQWQS

-654 TVGDHAVGELA
+654 TVGDHAVGALA

-672 MESRMR
+672 MEARMR
-678 AAGSQNSLGSDSDLS
+678 AAGSQNSLGSASDLS
-693 FAVSTLKALID
+693 FAVCTLKALID

-748 EAEFGRIPAETSGRD
+748 EAEFGGRIPAGTSGREE
-763 GVGEKEE
+763 VGEKEE
-770 QDGVERAFAKVVAVK
+770 KDEVERAFAKVVAVK
-785 KVRTMKVKKA
+785 KVRTMQVKKA

>member
-1 MFTAVA
+1 
-7 KAAEETEAAQAL
+7 
-19 TAEAESRLEAK
+19 
-30 EKELWCLQRQLERR
+30 
-44 GREANIAAKA
+44 
-54 ASERI
+54 
-59 ATLTDEKASILAE
+59 
-72 ASGAKAAIRRC
+72 
-83 NKVKEEAVRKLRD
+83 
-96 ELDETKKALL
+96 
-106 HATSRRVGRPWAEDN
+106 
-121 AVNASSRTQKTE
+121 
-133 NSTAEEL
+133 
-140 ETKKKLE
+140 
-147 ERLEKERSR
+147 
-156 REQAEASVASLQSAL
+156 
-171 TTARKQSHAETE
+171 
-183 KAVNELIEARD
+183 
-194 AVARAE
+194 
-200 AERTSIQ
+200 
-207 AQLRGRVEVAAEY
+207 
-220 ATRARADAGTKAR
+220 
-233 LKTQYERAN
+233 
-242 RELTR
+242 
-247 EKEALGRIAKRLG
+247 
-260 EMQGAQGEASSIRQ
+260 MQGAQGEASSIRQ
-274 LAEAEAESLKAKY
+274 LAEAEAESIKAKY
-287 TELALKVSG
+287 AELALKVSD

-306 LASTATAEMELA
+306 LASTATAELELA
-318 VRAKDAALEDAAR
+318 ARAKDAAVEESAR

-359 AELKTAMAK
+359 QELKTAMAK

-383 AAAAEA
+383 AAVAEA

-415 KANSPPRASVVRAST
+415 KANSPIRASVVRAST
-430 QSVGMSAE
+430 QSVGMSGE

-456 RTRDPNVV
+456 RTRDTNAV
-464 NGDGD
+464 NGDRD
-469 AGAGPSPRIKNK
+469 AGIGPSPKNK

-490 NDVDVTPASSVENI
+490 ITPASSVENI

-510 HAPSPARPSTISL
+510 HAPSPARPSTTSL
-523 TPNSRN
+523 TPNSVN
-529 PDTGSPHEIK
+529 PDTGSPHEVK

-549 AAELEELSPSKASLE
+549 AFELEELSPSKASLE
-564 TALGSMDMKPTLD
+564 TALGSLDMKPTLD

-592 AAILAIAVTDPG
+592 AAILAIAVTDPD
-604 AVDLTLTKESVVE
+604 AVDLTLTKDSVVE

-630 CSYEVNAVYTQWLA
+630 CSYEVNAVYTQWQS

-654 TVGDHAVGELA
+654 TVGDHAVGALA

-678 AAGSQNSLGSDSDLS
+678 AAGSQNSLGSDCDLS

-748 EAEFGRIPAETSGRD
+748 EAEFGRRIPAGTSGTEE
-763 GVGEKEE
+763 VGEKEE
-770 QDGVERAFAKVVAVK
+770 QDEVERAFAKVVAVK

>member
-1 MFTAVA
+1 M
-7 KAAEETEAAQAL
+7 
-19 TAEAESRLEAK
+19 
-30 EKELWCLQRQLERR
+30 
-44 GREANIAAKA
+44 
-54 ASERI
+54 
-59 ATLTDEKASILAE
+59 
-72 ASGAKAAIRRC
+72 
-83 NKVKEEAVRKLRD
+83 
-96 ELDETKKALL
+96 
-106 HATSRRVGRPWAEDN
+106 
-121 AVNASSRTQKTE
+121 
-133 NSTAEEL
+133 
-140 ETKKKLE
+140 
-147 ERLEKERSR
+147 
-156 REQAEASVASLQSAL
+156 
-171 TTARKQSHAETE
+171 
-183 KAVNELIEARD
+183 
-194 AVARAE
+194 
-200 AERTSIQ
+200 
-207 AQLRGRVEVAAEY
+207 
-220 ATRARADAGTKAR
+220 
-233 LKTQYERAN
+233 
-242 RELTR
+242 
-247 EKEALGRIAKRLG
+247 G

-274 LAEAEAESLKAKY
+274 LAEAEAESVKAKY
-287 TELALKVSG
+287 AELALKVSG
-296 AQKATADATL
+296 AQKATTDATL
-306 LASTATAEMELA
+306 LASTATAELELA
-318 VRAKDAALEDAAR
+318 VRAKEAAVEESAR

-338 YEQTVSELR
+338 YEQTVSELH

-359 AELKTAMAK
+359 QELKTAMAK

-383 AAAAEA
+383 ATAAEA

-400 TEAWARAAEK
+400 TEAWAIAAEK

-415 KANSPPRASVVRAST
+415 KANSPARASAVRAST

-456 RTRDPNVV
+456 RTRDANVV
-464 NGDGD
+464 NGDED
-469 AGAGPSPRIKNK
+469 AGAGPSPK
-481 KPKAASAEN
+481 KPKAASVE
-490 NDVDVTPASSVENI
+490 VTPASSVENI

-510 HAPSPARPSTISL
+510 HAPSPARPSTTSL
-523 TPNSRN
+523 TPNSVN
-529 PDTGSPHEIK
+529 PDTGCPHEVK

-549 AAELEELSPSKASLE
+549 AYELEELSPSKASLE
-564 TALGSMDMKPTLD
+564 TALGSLDMKPTLD

-582 KRIPRGCTAL
+582 NRIPRGCTAL
-592 AAILAIAVTDPG
+592 AAILAIAVTDPD

-654 TVGDHAVGELA
+654 TVGDHAVGALA

-672 MESRMR
+672 MEARMR
-678 AAGSQNSLGSDSDLS
+678 AAGSQNSLGSDRDLS

-748 EAEFGRIPAETSGRD
+748 EAEFGRRIPAGTSGTEEE
-763 GVGEKEE
+763 VGENEE
-770 QDGVERAFAKVVAVK
+770 KDEVERAFAKVVAVK